1 MTRRILRALVV
12 AAGAS
17 LALACAA
24 AAAPAPACFGAA
36 ARDPERPCRN
46 PGLRLSVVP
55 TPADA
60 QLIPNLPC
68 TRIETIGAG
77 TILRGAVGI
86 CAFGVPPVQA
96 AETVALVGDSHA
108 MNWQAPLDVAAQA
121 KGWRVLAITRSHC
134 PFSRAVRRLPEPDRS
149 GCVRWNGRITRW
161 FRAHPEIGVAFFAQ
175 MNGGR
180 TTLLTAGDQFAAAV
194 AGYRRA
200 WRALP
205 PSVERIVVIRDQPS
219 AEVATPRCVMRAVA
233 RRRSPGAA
241 CALPRAEALPPDP
254 AVVAAAGMRRVR
266 VVDLTPHMCDR
277 RRCFPVVGGVLVHK
291 DGSHLTTPFAT
302 SLGPFLLRS
311 VERLL
316 ARGR

>member
-46 PGLRLSVVP
+46 PELRLSVVP

-180 TTLLTAGDQFAAAV
+180 TTLLTAGISS
-194 AGYRRA
+194 RPRS
-200 WRALP
+200 P
-205 PSVERIVVIRDQPS
+205 
-219 AEVATPRCVMRAVA
+219 ATGGPGGRS
-233 RRRSPGAA
+233 RRRSSASSSSAISRARRWPPPAA
-241 CALPRAEALPPDP
+241 
-254 AVVAAAGMRRVR
+254 
-266 VVDLTPHMCDR
+266 
-277 RRCFPVVGGVLVHK
+277 
-291 DGSHLTTPFAT
+291 
-302 SLGPFLLRS
+302 
-311 VERLL
+311 
-316 ARGR
+316 